1 MLDLGMRL
9 ASTMHIL
16 MEKVVKQMQKE
27 HYSSF
32 HKCLPICGL
41 MFGFEFMLQ
50 VALEHELRVKDVH
63 LNAPNVDCKTH
74 E

>member
-1 MLDLGMRL
+1 MLDLAMSL

-16 MEKVVKQMQKE
+16 MEEVVKQIQKE

-32 HKCLPICGL
+32 YKCLPICGL

-50 VALEHELRVKDVH
+50 VAL
-63 LNAPNVDCKTH
+63 
-74 E
+74 